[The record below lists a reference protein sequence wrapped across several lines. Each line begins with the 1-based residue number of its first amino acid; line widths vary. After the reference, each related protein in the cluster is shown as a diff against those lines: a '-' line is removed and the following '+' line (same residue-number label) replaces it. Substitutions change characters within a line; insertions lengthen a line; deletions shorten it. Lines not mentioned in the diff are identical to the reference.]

1 MVFQPTHVALQ
12 AKWVSGMNNLILM
25 HLCLTVETYLI
36 FIDSSPVH
44 EIVHASALSQK
55 QQPDYYV
62 ILGTINMFVWLTAIQ
77 SLMSTYGLSNQ

>member
-1 MVFQPTHVALQ
+1 MVHSPTVCGVPANSCGSTG
-12 AKWVSGMNNLILM
+12 KMGEWNEYSILM

-44 EIVHASALSQK
+44 EIGHASALSQK
-55 QQPDYYV
+55 QQPDYV

-77 SLMSTYGLSNQ
+77 SLMST